1 MNLFQKF
8 LGKTDTAVA
17 KWRTHYDSV
26 KNGQDKTDRE
36 AVERNTKLREEL
48 EKCRAEFAQ
57 SEQDMGAWRRLSDA
71 QGAYNRDCA
80 AFDHWAEGCARGEG
94 RDRLERHLNENLLRD
109 AIAEAKREITERRK
123 SALDSV
129 AKLESEL
136 GIPCDAQR
144 TLIETRFK
152 ARETELY
159 YADLALKN
167 IAVTDRT
174 VHPRG
179 KIPAHQHLET
189 ALQP

>member
-8 LGKTDTAVA
+8 LGKTDTAVS
-17 KWRTHYDSV
+17 KWRSHYESV
-26 KNGQDKTDRE
+26 KGGQDRTDRE
-36 AVERNTKLREEL
+36 AVERNAKLLEEL

-57 SEQDMGAWRRLSDA
+57 SEQDMAAWRRLSDA
-71 QGAYNRDCA
+71 QSAYNRDCA
-80 AFDHWAEGCARGEG
+80 AFNHWAEGSARGEG
-94 RDRLERHLNENLLRD
+94 RDRLERHLNEGLLRD
-109 AIAEAKREITERRK
+109 AISEARREIEDKHRAALASVEKLVEETGIPADAQKAEIERR
-123 SALDSV
+123 
-129 AKLESEL
+129 
-136 GIPCDAQR
+136 
-144 TLIETRFK
+144 FK
-152 ARETELY
+152 GRLTELY